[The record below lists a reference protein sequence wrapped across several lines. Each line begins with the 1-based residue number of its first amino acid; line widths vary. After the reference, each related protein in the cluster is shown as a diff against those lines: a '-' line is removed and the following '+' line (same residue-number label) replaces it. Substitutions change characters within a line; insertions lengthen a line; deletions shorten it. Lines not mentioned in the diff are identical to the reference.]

1 MQKKTES
8 LSWVKKSRPEY
19 TKEEVRTLASNPKGA
34 QDFINSTRE
43 HGGATMSLATGKLA
57 QPGDSAYIVGKE
69 PSKRTGQAVPTAF
82 ESAGSSHP
90 SLSAK
95 QFASHFNRL
104 KSESSGR
111 NAAMGSWVDEEA
123 PHKGVQL
130 DLSTA
135 YKTKASAEKKMVNRN
150 EDAIWDM
157 KNMKN
162 IRNEEVRHK
171 YTPEPRPEKE
181 N

>member
-82 ESAGSSHP
+82 
-90 SLSAK
+90 
-95 QFASHFNRL
+95 
-104 KSESSGR
+104 
-111 NAAMGSWVDEEA
+111 
-123 PHKGVQL
+123 
-130 DLSTA
+130 
-135 YKTKASAEKKMVNRN
+135 
-150 EDAIWDM
+150 
-157 KNMKN
+157 
-162 IRNEEVRHK
+162 
-171 YTPEPRPEKE
+171 
-181 N
+181 